1 MEFNF
6 ALLIS
11 MALLGLVAK
20 MMVGW
25 NPHETV
31 GKLSFALLNL
41 WVAARI
47 LPLAFVNDQ
56 LVVQEM
62 TNVIVER
69 LVSELASM
77 IVGEVA
83 GVYAAAIFQTV
94 RSWIRAW

>member
-6 ALLIS
+6 ALLIA

-47 LPLAFVNDQ
+47 LPLAFGADQ
-56 LVVQEM
+56 LAIEEK
-62 TNVIVER
+62 TNIVIER
-69 LVSELASM
+69 LVSELGSM

-83 GVYAAAIFQTV
+83 GVYAAAIFQTA
-94 RSWIRAW
+94 RSWLRG